1 MEIDKDHIHLL
12 LEVKP
17 SLSISSVVNRLKSMT
32 TNRIWKKCDLSK
44 YYWNSKVLWTHG
56 YFVSTVGYINED
68 IINNY
73 IKNQGA

>member
-32 TNRIWKKCDLSK
+32 TNRIWKKCDLTK
-44 YYWNSKVLWTHG
+44 LYWNNKVLWTHG

-68 IINNY
+68 RINNY